1 MIIPLLICATL
12 MVDIIPI
19 MGVVQDKKDEG

>member
-12 MVDIIPI
+12 MVVIIPT
-19 MGVVQDKKDEG
+19 MGVAQDKKDEG